1 MWCRVHC
8 TNPRNVCPP
17 RCTLHIPCSAGTLV
31 GKMMVPVTLGNIVG
45 GGFFVG
51 ALHTLTFGSPAT
63 AVQSAWERGV
73 ADRVA
78 RLCRCSNAPAGI
90 TAMEEGSSKGHRLAS
105 DDSARM
111 GKRWSGASPVPS
123 LPGSSANLLQMAMAE

>member
-1 MWCRVHC
+1 
-8 TNPRNVCPP
+8 
-17 RCTLHIPCSAGTLV
+17 
-31 GKMMVPVTLGNIVG
+31 MVPVTLGNIVG

-73 ADRVA
+73 ANRVA
-78 RLCRCSNAPAGI
+78 RLCRCQPASDA
-90 TAMEEGSSKGHRLAS
+90 TCDATVSVAAMEEGSSTKGHRMAS

-123 LPGSSANLLQMAMAE
+123 LPGSSANLLQMAVAE